1 MATRNTC
8 LKCGAPLVG
17 DARQEFCPKCLFLQ
31 ASAGLL
37 DPGPDPDES
46 SLAKDS
52 SPQVAH
58 LPSSLECP
66 ASDSPLATRHPPL
79 PPSFGDYE
87 LLEEIGRG
95 GMGVVY
101 RARQRSLARVVAI
114 KMMAFGPGSSPELVK
129 RFRAEPV
136 SAASLHH
143 PNIVAIHEVG
153 IHEDQHFFVMDYIEG
168 QSLARLVGS
177 QPLPAKRAAAYLKT
191 VAEAVHYAHG
201 RGILHRDL
209 KPSNV
214 LIDAQDQPHVVDFG
228 LARQLEGD
236 SELTVTGQVLGSPH
250 YLPPEQAAGQRGRV
264 SRRTDVYALGA
275 TLYHLLTG
283 RPPFQAE
290 SLAQTLDLVLHAE
303 PVAPHLLNPSVP
315 RDLETICL
323 KCLEKEPARRYP
335 TAQALADELARFQ
348 AGEPIQARPPGPAGK
363 AWRWCRRKPQLASL
377 AAVAALLFV
386 LGFTAVLW
394 QWRQAESERQRAGAG
409 ELLARQN
416 AYAAD
421 MNEVQ
426 RALEDSDLGRALE
439 LLNRYGP
446 VGKSEMRN
454 PKSEM
459 DLRGWEWRYFWS
471 RCQSDE
477 RSNLCQYSNSVSA
490 LAFSP
495 DGKWLAVRRED
506 GAVALWDALA
516 KRPRTELPGHGW
528 RRYKALA
535 FAPRGNLLAWGNKDA
550 SGAPVVSFWDVS
562 AQKEIAA
569 FPHSAALVSVAFAPD
584 AKAMATLAYDGTV
597 RLWDTESRQLARQ
610 FLTPKLDW
618 GGSLNFEG
626 DTESTAADV
635 PLRTAPVY
643 SDHYGCVL
651 FSPDGRVLA
660 VGEAKARIRLLDRG
674 TGQERTPLT
683 VPLPADGIAA
693 MAFSPDSTLLAAAC
707 GVGDNQVHVWDLE
720 SATELQPLTGH
731 RRWVVGLA
739 FSPDGKTLASA
750 SADQTIRLWDV
761 AGNAERRRF
770 QGYSRDVWAIAWSP
784 DGQDLVTGGKDGSV
798 RYWDPEA
805 KPARAPPAV
814 LPTLIWPW
822 GLAFS
827 ANSKTLL
834 TVTRPEGSVVR
845 WEATSFQEV
854 ERLSWLGTNH
864 AGLALSP
871 DGRWLALSEG
881 AENIQVWDFM
891 AQRMVTNLV
900 FPQTRIFTLI
910 FSPHGTM
917 FAAGALSSNGG
928 YAGKLWTVADW
939 REMSLQGI
947 NRENH
952 FEGDF
957 SPNERTFALAYMDG
971 TVAWWD
977 LTTGQRQAFFDSKYS
992 SEAHVAFSPG
1002 GRFFATAGL
1011 GDGFITVWDAMTP
1024 GAKRI
1029 IRDHRDAIDDLAY
1042 SPDGQRLVASGS
1054 SPQNVVTLWDVETG
1068 RDVATLPGAPRWYP
1082 HVGFSPDGNT
1092 LFAAS
1097 LEGVALFWHAPS
1109 FEDIARIENQRAG
1122 AKRSEEP

>member
-1 MATRNTC
+1 MATPSTC
-8 LKCGAPLVG
+8 LNCGAPLVG
-17 DARQEFCPKCLFLQ
+17 GARQEFCPKCLFLQ

-37 DPGPDPDES
+37 GPALNLNVEDQES
-46 SLAKDS
+46 EVSTQNSAVGVLGG
-52 SPQVAH
+52 
-58 LPSSLECP
+58 
-66 ASDSPLATRHPPL
+66 ASAGANRKSEATHR
-79 PPSFGDYE
+79 FGDYE

-95 GMGVVY
+95 GMGVVF
-101 RARQRSLARVVAI
+101 RARQRSLDRVVAI
-114 KMMAFGPGSSPELVK
+114 KMMAFGPNSNPDLVK
-129 RFRAEPV
+129 RFRAEAV

-153 IHEDQHFFVMDYIEG
+153 IHEDRHFFVMDYVEG
-168 QSLARLVGS
+168 QSLARLVGN
-177 QPLPAKRAAAYLKT
+177 QPLPVKRAAVYLQT
-191 VAEAVHYAHG
+191 IAEAVHYAHE

-236 SELTVTGQVLGSPH
+236 SELTVTGQVLGSPQ
-250 YLPPEQAAGQRGRV
+250 YLPPEQAAGPRGRV
-264 SRRTDVYALGA
+264 SRPTDVYALGA

-303 PVAPHLLNPSVP
+303 PVAPRLLNPGAP
-315 RDLETICL
+315 RDLQTICL

-335 TAQALADELARFQ
+335 TAQALAEELARFL
-348 AGEPIQARPPGPAGK
+348 AGELIQARPLGPAGK

-377 AAVAALLFV
+377 AAVAALLF
-386 LGFTAVLW
+386 LMGFAGVLW
-394 QWRQAESERQRAGAG
+394 QWRRAESERQRAGAG

-421 MNEVQ
+421 MKEVQ
-426 RALEDSDLGRALE
+426 RTLEDSDLGCARE
-439 LLNRYGP
+439 LLNRYRP
-446 VGKSEMRN
+446 VA
-454 PKSEM
+454 KSEM

-471 RCQSDE
+471 HCQSDE
-477 RSNLCQYSNSVSA
+477 RITLCQYSNAVSA

-495 DGKWLAVRRED
+495 DGKWLAVRREG
-506 GAVALWDALA
+506 GAIALWDAVA
-516 KRPRTELPGHGW
+516 KRSVTNLPGAGL
-528 RRYKALA
+528 YKALA
-535 FAPRGNLLAWGNKDA
+535 FSPRADLLAWGNKDA
-550 SGAPVVSFWDVS
+550 SGVPVVSLWDVS
-562 AQKEIAA
+562 AQKEVAQLL
-569 FPHSAALVSVAFAPD
+569 HSAAIVSVAFSPD
-584 AKAMATLAYDGTV
+584 AKEMATLAYDGTV
-597 RLWDTESRQLARQ
+597 RLWDIASRQVVRQ
-610 FLTPKLDW
+610 FPSPKLDW
-618 GGSLNFEG
+618 GGSLNFEA
-626 DTESTAADV
+626 DTESTAANA

-643 SDHYGCVL
+643 SDHYGCVV
-651 FSPDGRVLA
+651 FSPDGRMLA
-660 VGEAKARIRLLDRG
+660 LGEAKARIRLL
-674 TGQERTPLT
+674 ERTSGMEKIIQVDP
-683 VPLPADGIAA
+683 PADGIAA
-693 MAFSPDSTLLAAAC
+693 MAFSPDRTLLAAAC
-707 GVGDNQVHVWDLE
+707 GVGDNQVHVWDLR
-720 SATELQPLTGH
+720 SGTELRPLTGH
-731 RRWVVGLA
+731 SRWVVGLA

-770 QGYSRDVWAIAWSP
+770 QGYARDVWAIAWSP
-784 DGQDLVTGGKDGSV
+784 DGKELVTGGKDGSV
-798 RYWDPEA
+798 RYWAPEA
-805 KPARAPPAV
+805 KPTLAPPAV

-845 WEATSFQEV
+845 WDATNFRGG

-864 AGLALSP
+864 AALTLSP
-871 DGRWLALSEG
+871 DGRWIVLSEG

-900 FPQTRIFTLI
+900 SPQTKIFTLI

-917 FAAGALSSNGG
+917 LAAGARSSQVG
-928 YAGKLWTVADW
+928 YAGKLWTVAGW

-947 NRENH
+947 NRKNH
-952 FEGDF
+952 GEAGF
-957 SPNERTFALAYMDG
+957 SPNERTLALAYMDG
-971 TVAWWD
+971 TAAWWD
-977 LTTGQRQAFFDSKYS
+977 LGTGQRQAFFDSRYS
-992 SEAHVAFSPG
+992 SGPHVAFSPD
-1002 GRFFATAGL
+1002 GRFFATAGVA
-1011 GDGFITVWDAMTP
+1011 DGLITVWDRMTP
-1024 GAKRI
+1024 GARRI
-1029 IRDHRDAIDDLAY
+1029 IRDPRDALHDLGF

-1054 SPQNVVTLWDVETG
+1054 SSKDVVTLWDVETG

-1109 FEDIARIENQRAG
+1109 LTEIEAKEKEKRAQ
-1122 AKRSEEP
+1122 